1 MEKNKTAVQQAQQTV
16 SPGEIMFRRPGGDSS
31 KVKLVKAP
39 DASDAVQ
46 GKRGDELVLST
57 QKN

>member
-1 MEKNKTAVQQAQQTV
+1 MEENKTAVQQAWQTV
-16 SPGEIMFRRPGGDSS
+16 SPGEIMFRRPGRDSS
-31 KVKLVKAP
+31 KVKLVKVP